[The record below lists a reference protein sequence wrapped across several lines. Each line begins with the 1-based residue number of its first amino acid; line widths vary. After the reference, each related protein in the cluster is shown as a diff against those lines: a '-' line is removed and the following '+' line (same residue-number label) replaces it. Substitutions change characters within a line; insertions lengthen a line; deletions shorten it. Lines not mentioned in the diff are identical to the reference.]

1 MKKNLV
7 TFAILLASIAG
18 IVMALVGAK
27 EHFTLTA
34 GGVSSSDASHEDL
47 KYANYEQATN
57 HFKKTPEPV
66 QVAGSPS
73 GLQVNQFQAYR

>member
-7 TFAILLASIAG
+7 SIAILLAAVAG
-18 IVMALVGAK
+18 IAMALTSAK
-27 EHFTLTA
+27 EHFDV
-34 GGVSSSDASHEDL
+34 GVNSKDAHPEEL
-47 KYANYEQATN
+47 KYANYAQTTN

-66 QVAGSPS
+66 QVGGAPT